1 MRWLMTAFLVSVG
14 VLLLAAMG
22 AACHIWIE
30 RAKLHYTPPQNS
42 DPVHDAV
49 EEVDVGLEP

>member
-14 VLLLAAMG
+14 GLLLAAMG

-30 RAKLHYTPPQNS
+30 RAGLHQTPPQNS
-42 DPVHDAV
+42 DLAHDAV
-49 EEVDVGLEP
+49 EEVDVGIEP